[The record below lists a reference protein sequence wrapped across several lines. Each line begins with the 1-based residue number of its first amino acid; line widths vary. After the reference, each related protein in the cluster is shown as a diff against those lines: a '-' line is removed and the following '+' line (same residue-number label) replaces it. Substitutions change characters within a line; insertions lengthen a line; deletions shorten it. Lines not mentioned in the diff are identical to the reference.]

1 LGQLHTDQTKV
12 RVTPSA
18 PRRICPRCGAGELIE
33 DAQQVWPVAWSCR
46 ACAHSTAERDG
57 IPLLS
62 PELADSASGMDI
74 TLFEPL
80 AHWEDGNFWFVPRN
94 RLVTALLGRYF
105 PDAECFMEVG
115 CGNGFVLSAIA
126 SMKPWRRLVASELH
140 PAGLATARARLD
152 GRAEFVQMDARFIPA
167 AEALD
172 VIGAFDVLE
181 HIEDDTAVLAS
192 MHRAL
197 RDGGGILLSVPQHSW
212 LWSATDVV
220 ACHVRRYSRG
230 ELEAKVRAAGFHV
243 LFSGSY
249 TTLLLP
255 LMLASR
261 KSGASEADSL
271 RRQFELPH
279 AANSV
284 LKSVLQLEVMLT
296 LAGVRFP
303 VGGSRL
309 VVAAKNGAA
318 APSPRPSTS

>member
-1 LGQLHTDQTKV
+1 
-12 RVTPSA
+12 
-18 PRRICPRCGAGELIE
+18 
-33 DAQQVWPVAWSCR
+33 
-46 ACAHSTAERDG
+46 
-57 IPLLS
+57 
-62 PELADSASGMDI
+62 
-74 TLFEPL
+74 
-80 AHWEDGNFWFVPRN
+80 
-94 RLVTALLGRYF
+94 
-105 PDAECFMEVG
+105 
-115 CGNGFVLSAIA
+115 
-126 SMKPWRRLVASELH
+126 
-140 PAGLATARARLD
+140 
-152 GRAEFVQMDARFIPA
+152 MDARLIPA

-197 RDGGGILLSVPQHSW
+197 CDGGGILLSVPQHSW

-249 TTLLLP
+249 TTL
-255 LMLASR
+255 LASR

-318 APSPRPSTS
+318 APSPRPGPRRAAKPRCARPRRAGCT